1 MTNQNDPR
9 PNVVSFRFPVPS
21 KGNAAR
27 FATKRY
33 LYEVQ
38 NVEEKPLVEVPGAPA
53 MVLRASVTLRV
64 FEQDYVDSDEKL
76 AEFDK
81 LTPGLNETIREL
93 THGVYTSRDT
103 KLKIMVKGRGGN
115 LEEAKMAAYIVD
127 PARKDGRNAFMQT
140 FFMNEMLQAASG
152 DDRMDRIMRRHK
164 VAMLGQRVD
173 KRVELGE
180 DSVNATFRGWV
191 FMVEPRIPVV
201 DYDEKT
207 AVFNSH
213 DDIGF
218 AVYMPLSMIR
228 VIANLYYKILEARWR
243 KTIEEDHEIVAG
255 THKEIGGKS
264 RLLLAAGRQVHK
276 ERRAEPQQPAADQAK
291 QARRSETLDERITRL
306 TTELSDFEKKAEAAK
321 GTPDEAKANKQLSS
335 ARGRLTKAKTQLESK
350 TESSEPASSPPTAE
364 A

>member
-1 MTNQNDPR
+1 MSNQNDQKR
-9 PNVVSFRFPVPS
+9 EHVVSFRFPVPS
-21 KGNAAR
+21 KGSAAR
-27 FATKRY
+27 LATKRY

-38 NVEEKPLVEVPGAPA
+38 NVEEKPLVEVPGAPS

-64 FEQDYVDSDEKL
+64 FREDHVNSDEKL
-76 AEFDK
+76 EAFDK

-93 THGVYTSRDT
+93 THGVYTSREH
-103 KLKIMVKGRGGN
+103 KLKIMVKGRGGK
-115 LEEAKMAAYIVD
+115 LEEGKMPAYIVD
-127 PARKDGRNAFMQT
+127 PARTDGRNAFMQT

-173 KRVELGE
+173 KRVVSGASE
-180 DSVNATFRGWV
+180 DAVSATFQGWV
-191 FMVEPRIPVV
+191 FMVEPRVPTV
-201 DYDEKT
+201 DYEEGT
-207 AVFNSH
+207 ATFNSY

-255 THKEIGGKS
+255 SSKEIGGKS
-264 RLLLAAGRQVHK
+264 RLLLPAGRQAPK
-276 ERRAEPQQPAADQAK
+276 ERKAEVQQPAADQTSK
-291 QARRSETLDERITRL
+291 PKRDRNKPRGSRKDKSEV
-306 TTELSDFEKKAEAAK
+306 
-321 GTPDEAKANKQLSS
+321 
-335 ARGRLTKAKTQLESK
+335 K
-350 TESSEPASSPPTAE
+350 TEGETAAEGKTEGSEPSSPPTAE

>member
-1 MTNQNDPR
+1 MTSKKTDKNAQEHKHI
-9 PNVVSFRFPVPS
+9 VSYRFPVPS

-38 NVEEKPLVEVPGAPA
+38 NVEEKPLIEVPGAPA
-53 MVLRASVTLRV
+53 LVLRASVTLRV
-64 FEQDYVDSDEKL
+64 FREDYVNDDAKL

-93 THGVYTSRDT
+93 THGVYRSRDRG
-103 KLKIMVKGRGGN
+103 LKIMVRGHGSN
-115 LEEAKMAAYIVD
+115 LMEGKMSTYIVD
-127 PARKDGRNAFMQT
+127 PARTDGKNAFMQT

-173 KRVELGE
+173 KRVVSGASE
-180 DSVNATFRGWV
+180 DAVNASFQGWV
-191 FMVEPRIPVV
+191 FMVEPRVPTV
-201 DYDEKT
+201 DYVEGT
-207 AVFNSH
+207 ATFNSY

-218 AVYMPLSMIR
+218 AVYVPLSMIR

-243 KTIEEDHEIVAG
+243 KTIEEDHEIHDG
-255 THKEIGGKS
+255 TSKELGSKS
-264 RLLLAAGRQVHK
+264 RLLLSAGREVHR
-276 ERRAEPQQPAADQAK
+276 ERKAEAQQPAADQSK
-291 QARRSETLDERITRL
+291 PKKRDRKARGGKDKSEVKTSDETP
-306 TTELSDFEKKAEAAK
+306 AEA
-321 GTPDEAKANKQLSS
+321 
-335 ARGRLTKAKTQLESK
+335 K
-350 TESSEPASSPPTAE
+350 TEGSEPSAPPTAE